1 MEFSNETPVF
11 AAVSFLG
18 PALYRIVV
26 TDTELRIE
34 GRWRPLRA
42 LMQPRTCSLDEIES
56 ARLRGTLVILYLP
69 RDEWWSISTA
79 TKAQKIIG
87 ELESHGVQ
95 VARDA

>member
-1 MEFSNETPVF
+1 VF

-42 LMQPRTCSLDEIES
+42 VR
-56 ARLRGTLVILYLP
+56 
-69 RDEWWSISTA
+69 
-79 TKAQKIIG
+79 IIG
-87 ELESHGVQ
+87 ELESRGVE
-95 VARDA
+95 VKRDV